1 MKTWEKEPLL
11 ATLKVLADESRLKML
26 WLLDEREH
34 NVGELAEQLDLTEPT
49 VSHHISKLHGVG
61 LLNLRMDGNK
71 RYYRLNEGGLKRFKA
86 MVAGIEK
93 LEQEPETDH
102 KDYAWIEVL
111 AAKYGWGDADQKV
124 LREHT
129 VNGKL
134 TKIPAR
140 QKKQLV
146 VLRWLATLFEADRL
160 YTEREVNTVIKSVH
174 NSDIAG
180 LRRDLVDF
188 GYLRRERDGGQ
199 YWLAP
204 VDDAP
209 QQVAD

>member
-1 MKTWEKEPLL
+1 MPLI
-11 ATLKVLADESRLKML
+11 ATMKVLADESRLKIL
-26 WLLDEREH
+26 WLLNEREH
-34 NVGELAEQLDLTEPT
+34 NVGQLAEQLELTEPT
-49 VSHHISKLHGVG
+49 VSHHLSKLHGVG
-61 LLNLRMDGNK
+61 LLNLRMDGTK
-71 RYYRLNEGGLKRFKA
+71 RFYRLSHSRLDGFKSI
-86 MVAGIEK
+86 VAN
-93 LEQEPETDH
+93 LEQLEPEPETDG

-111 AAKYGWGDADQKV
+111 AAKYGWDDADQKV

-140 QKKQLV
+140 QKKQIV
-146 VLRWLATLFEADRL
+146 VLRWLSTLFEADRL
-160 YTEREVNTVIKSVH
+160 YTEKEVNGVIKSVH

-204 VDDAP
+204 ADDAP
-209 QQVAD
+209 ERAAD